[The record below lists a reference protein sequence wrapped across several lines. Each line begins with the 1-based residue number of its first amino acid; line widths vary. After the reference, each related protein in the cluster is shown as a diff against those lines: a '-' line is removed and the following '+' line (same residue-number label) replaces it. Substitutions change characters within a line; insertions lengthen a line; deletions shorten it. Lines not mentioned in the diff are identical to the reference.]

1 MPAEVTTDT
10 YSLLTGKE
18 HVTPFAKRYFG
29 QEMMEKYEPLQDSL
43 QKFLDSNGKD
53 NEAWEEFQYH
63 YRLYE
68 NYQVFSKWD
77 GKRYDIVLYGVSGYT
92 GYLMMEY
99 LKRVSY
105 KIGKEDFTV
114 AFAGRTASKV
124 ADMRD
129 KEFAGTQWTDI
140 PVLRASFDDVIS
152 MADLARSARVI
163 INVAGPYMLTEGEI
177 MIDACIHMGTHYC
190 DISGEIPWTLRVLEL
205 HQHALKH
212 GVCVIPSAAS
222 AGGYP
227 DMAVFMCAKK
237 MREDFG
243 GDELRHAECYACGGG
258 TPATASGGTLK
269 TRAAMAGAG
278 DDVRAAMGN
287 PFSLGGFIPARDR
300 NGIKEVTV
308 EYGTGKVSVNVRNEE
323 KDANMARI
331 TENKRLGVWRGPFVY
346 QYFDTRIVRRSNAL
360 LADLTKEPYGR
371 QLRFMEYALLPPEAV
386 AAMSSAGIK
395 VSANVAN
402 EAEALKAAGKFYAE
416 GEGPPLEELEDAWTS
431 FAVWVESEG
440 GRELK
445 CSFLGRDGYFETARV
460 AIEMAMTLCFDRDK
474 LPVQGGVLSP
484 TVAGGTCVIKRI
496 IDSGNNFRMGDWF
509 RWSELKPPPFP

>member
-1 MPAEVTTDT
+1 
-10 YSLLTGKE
+10 
-18 HVTPFAKRYFG
+18 
-29 QEMMEKYEPLQDSL
+29 
-43 QKFLDSNGKD
+43 
-53 NEAWEEFQYH
+53 
-63 YRLYE
+63 
-68 NYQVFSKWD
+68 
-77 GKRYDIVLYGVSGYT
+77 
-92 GYLMMEY
+92 
-99 LKRVSY
+99 
-105 KIGKEDFTV
+105 
-114 AFAGRTASKV
+114 
-124 ADMRD
+124 
-129 KEFAGTQWTDI
+129 
-140 PVLRASFDDVIS
+140 
-152 MADLARSARVI
+152 
-163 INVAGPYMLTEGEI
+163 
-177 MIDACIHMGTHYC
+177 
-190 DISGEIPWTLRVLEL
+190 
-205 HQHALKH
+205 
-212 GVCVIPSAAS
+212 
-222 AGGYP
+222 
-227 DMAVFMCAKK
+227 

-360 LADLTKEPYGR
+360 LADLTNEPYGR